1 MKMRVTLLVM
11 VVLTLLL
18 AGCSQAT
25 EIKPPTIRYGED
37 KCADCDMI
45 INDERFAAAAIRE
58 ISAGDYESLLF
69 DDIGDLVRYLTQHK
83 DQTFVASYVHD
94 YDTKAWIEAEKA
106 VYVDSDTLKTPMA
119 TGLAASSS
127 QGGAEALAAQWNGKV
142 MDWEAVKAQG
152 GTMRHGGM
160 GGMGGSNQPT
170 PTK

>member
-1 MKMRVTLLVM
+1 MRMRIILLVM
-11 VVLTLLL
+11 VVLTLLA

-45 INDERFAAAAIRE
+45 ISDERFAAAAIRE
-58 ISAGDYESLLF
+58 INAGDYESLLF
-69 DDIGDLVRYLTQHK
+69 DDIGDLVRYMAQHN
-83 DQTFVASYVHD
+83 DQKFVAAYVHD

-106 VYVDSDTLKTPMA
+106 VYMDSDTLKTPMA

-127 QGGAEALAAQWNGKV
+127 QSGAEALAAQWNGKV
-142 MDWEAVKAQG
+142 IDWEAVKAQG
-152 GTMRHGGM
+152 GALRHGGM
-160 GGMGGSNQPT
+160 GGMGGNNQPT

>member
-1 MKMRVTLLVM
+1 MRIILLVM
-11 VVLTLLL
+11 VVLTLLA

-45 INDERFAAAAIRE
+45 ISDERFAAAAIRE
-58 ISAGDYESLLF
+58 INAGDHESLLF
-69 DDIGDLVRYLTQHK
+69 DDIGDLVRYMAQHN
-83 DQTFVASYVHD
+83 DQKFVAAYVHD

-106 VYVDSDTLKTPMA
+106 VYMDSDTLKTPMA

-127 QGGAEALAAQWNGKV
+127 QSGAEALAAQWNGKV
-142 MDWEAVKAQG
+142 IDWEAVKAQG
-152 GTMRHGGM
+152 GALRHGGM
-160 GGMGGSNQPT
+160 GGMGGNNQPT

>member
-1 MKMRVTLLVM
+1 MRMRIILLVM
-11 VVLTLLL
+11 VVLTLLA

-45 INDERFAAAAIRE
+45 ISDERFAAAAIRE
-58 ISAGDYESLLF
+58 INAGDYESLLF
-69 DDIGDLVRYLTQHK
+69 DDIGDLVRYMAQHN
-83 DQTFVASYVHD
+83 DQKFVAAYVHD

-106 VYVDSDTLKTPMA
+106 VYMDSDTLKTPMA

-127 QGGAEALAAQWNGKV
+127 QSGAEALAAQWNGKV
-142 MDWEAVKAQG
+142 IDWEAVKAQG
-152 GTMRHGGM
+152 GALRHGGIGGM
-160 GGMGGSNQPT
+160 GGNNQPT

>member
-1 MKMRVTLLVM
+1 MRIILLVM
-11 VVLTLLL
+11 VVLTLLA

-45 INDERFAAAAIRE
+45 ISDERFAAAAIRE
-58 ISAGDYESLLF
+58 INAGDYESLLF
-69 DDIGDLVRYLTQHK
+69 DDIGDLVRYMAQHN
-83 DQTFVASYVHD
+83 DQKFVAAYVHD

-106 VYVDSDTLKTPMA
+106 VYMDSDTLKTPMA

-127 QGGAEALAAQWNGKV
+127 QSGAEALAAQWNGKV
-142 MDWEAVKAQG
+142 IDWEAVKAQG
-152 GTMRHGGM
+152 GALRHGGM
-160 GGMGGSNQPT
+160 GGMGGNNQPT